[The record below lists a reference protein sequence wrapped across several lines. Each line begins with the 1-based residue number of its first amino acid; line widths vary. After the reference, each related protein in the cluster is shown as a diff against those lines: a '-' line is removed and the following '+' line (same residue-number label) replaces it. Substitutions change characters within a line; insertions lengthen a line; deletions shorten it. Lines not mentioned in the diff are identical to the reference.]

1 MIERV
6 KENCFEFIEG
16 QSTCTATLSS
26 KKFINRIKKLSE
38 QYPDVIKIADEN
50 EDGSIVAHF
59 PVKLICINSP
69 REKRVISEEEREV
82 LRERFSR
89 VIKK

>member
-16 QSTCTATLSS
+16 QSTCTATLSV

-38 QYPDVIKIADEN
+38 QYPDVIKIV
-50 EDGSIVAHF
+50 DGSIVAHF